1 MKEEGMRLLL
11 LLPALVLAGC
21 AMSEADR
28 QAEAE
33 LATVRQASMSSPAL
47 TWEELNIH
55 PTLVAHPCSVGTLVN
70 ASRQIV
76 GYCRAGRQCRTMD
89 WRPVVAGCTE
99 PQIRQTSAPARTA
112 ALDTSR

>member
-1 MKEEGMRLLL
+1 MRLLL

-33 LATVRQASMSSPAL
+33 VAAVRQASMSGPSV
-47 TWEELNIH
+47 TWEELKIH
-55 PTLVAHPCSVGTLVN
+55 PSLVAHACSVSTLVN
-70 ASRQIV
+70 TSGQVV

-89 WRPVVAGCTE
+89 WRPVAAGCTD
-99 PQIRQTSAPARTA
+99 PQLRQTSAPARTA
-112 ALDTSR
+112 GLDTVR

>member
-1 MKEEGMRLLL
+1 MRLLF

-33 LATVRQASMSSPAL
+33 LAAVRQVSMSGPSV

-55 PTLVAHPCSVGTLVN
+55 PSLIAHACSVGTLVN
-70 ASRQIV
+70 TGGQVV
-76 GYCRAGRQCRTMD
+76 GYCRGGRQCRTMD
-89 WRPVVAGCTE
+89 WRPIAPGCQE
-99 PQIRQTSAPARTA
+99 QPLRMTSAPARTA
-112 ALDTSR
+112 ALDTAR

>member
-1 MKEEGMRLLL
+1 MRLLL

-28 QAEAE
+28 QAEAQ
-33 LATVRQASMSSPAL
+33 LAAVRQVSMSGPAL
-47 TWEELNIH
+47 SWAELNIH
-55 PTLVAHPCSVGTLVN
+55 PTLVANACSVGTLVN
-70 ASRQIV
+70 TSGQVV

-89 WRPVVAGCTE
+89 WRPVAAGCTE
-99 PQIRQTSAPARTA
+99 PQLRQTSAPARTA